1 MSAKAEARFPN
12 GGNRKKNK
20 KKKNPTLTTPEQAVL
35 FKRSVYWRLRISIP
49 SGSPPHAPPHISY
62 FQKVIG
68 EEGKQRPPKTYGK
81 LRTWSFANRLPPPP
95 AHELLVVNE
104 KAARQLQEHTKR
116 VERPARGTC
125 EPSGFGK
132 VLSPGRVPETPPPLS
147 GVPPHARPAA
157 TGGAQLTFVSL
168 TFWSLRE
175 EGTSPS
181 SKSSEKKTERGKR
194 LMRAGT
200 ERGRKEQA

>member
-1 MSAKAEARFPN
+1 MSAKAEERLKTKQKNTRLSPPQSKLFLKGRF
-12 GGNRKKNK
+12 
-20 KKKNPTLTTPEQAVL
+20 
-35 FKRSVYWRLRISIP
+35 YWRLRISIP

-147 GVPPHARPAA
+147 GVGAPPHARPAA

-181 SKSSEKKTERGKR
+181 SKSSEKKTEREKD
-194 LMRAGT
+194 
-200 ERGRKEQA
+200 